1 MFDNFGVDR
10 GKNKDPFGHR
20 TIWVM
25 IWESSWNDFK
35 AGDFLGVGALRDHF
49 RSCSLSSVTNQGCRR
64 ANRSRERC
72 PFTLP
77 RKKKSSDSCHE
88 QSNSVKKECLK
99 GMVDH
104 MEV

>member
-20 TIWVM
+20 TIWVT
-25 IWESSWNDFK
+25 IDFK

-49 RSCSLSSVTNQGCRR
+49 RSCSLSPVTNQGCRR

-77 RKKKSSDSCHE
+77 RKKKSSDSCHG